1 MDANQQY
8 VVTVDE
14 DVPSHQAVY
23 DEDGGSQEWSA
34 LQEEERNTDDLLKTT
49 GFIFLIP
56 FFLLFS
62 LHFQNVL
69 YILLAQE
76 NLLRGRHGEATWT
89 SFSRSSGSPSTSP
102 TFGGFHT
109 SATRTV
115 EVNII
120 LVVGEHGDVKDS
132 AHQGSN

>member
-1 MDANQQY
+1 M
-8 VVTVDE
+8 
-14 DVPSHQAVY
+14 SHQAVY

-49 GFIFLIP
+49 GFIFLIQI
-56 FFLLFS
+56 FLLFS
-62 LHFQNVL
+62 VDFLHVL
-69 YILLAQE
+69 YILVIQE

-89 SFSRSSGSPSTSP
+89 SFSRSSGSPSTLP
-102 TFGGFHT
+102 TSGAFHT

>member
-8 VVTVDE
+8 VLPVDE

-56 FFLLFS
+56 FLLLFS
-62 LHFQNVL
+62 VHF
-69 YILLAQE
+69 
-76 NLLRGRHGEATWT
+76 
-89 SFSRSSGSPSTSP
+89 
-102 TFGGFHT
+102 
-109 SATRTV
+109 
-115 EVNII
+115 
-120 LVVGEHGDVKDS
+120 
-132 AHQGSN
+132 

>member
-8 VVTVDE
+8 VVIVDE

-34 LQEEERNTDDLLKTT
+34 LQEEERNTDDLLKNT

-62 LHFQNVL
+62 AHF
-69 YILLAQE
+69 
-76 NLLRGRHGEATWT
+76 
-89 SFSRSSGSPSTSP
+89 
-102 TFGGFHT
+102 
-109 SATRTV
+109 
-115 EVNII
+115 
-120 LVVGEHGDVKDS
+120 
-132 AHQGSN
+132 

>member
-1 MDANQQY
+1 M
-8 VVTVDE
+8 VTVDE

-62 LHFQNVL
+62 EHF
-69 YILLAQE
+69 
-76 NLLRGRHGEATWT
+76 
-89 SFSRSSGSPSTSP
+89 
-102 TFGGFHT
+102 
-109 SATRTV
+109 
-115 EVNII
+115 
-120 LVVGEHGDVKDS
+120 
-132 AHQGSN
+132 